1 MANPYKELFSVP
13 GTIAFS
19 LAGLVAR
26 MPISMTGI
34 GIITMLSQMKGS
46 YWLAGTV
53 AATFTFTMA
62 LIAPQISRA
71 VDRYGQSRV
80 LPIATGISVIS
91 IALLLLCAHY
101 GAPDWTLFIF
111 AALSGCM
118 PSMPA
123 MVRAR
128 WTEIHR
134 GTPRLHTAYSFESV
148 LDEVCFIIGPPIS
161 VGLSIAVMPEAGPL
175 MSAIFLAVGV
185 MVFVMQKSTE
195 PPVHQESDISKESA
209 LKPLPMKMLVLAL
222 IALGTIVGTIDV
234 ISVAFAEQQGQPVA
248 ASIVLSVYA
257 VGSCLAGLAF
267 GAYKL
272 NASLP
277 KQFLI
282 ASFATAA
289 MTLPLFYV
297 YDIATL
303 SASVFAAGIFFAPTM
318 IIAMGLVESIVPSSK
333 LTEGLTWMITGL
345 GIGVAM
351 GAAVAG
357 WVIDE
362 FGVKAGFMVTIASGM
377 TVLLI
382 AIACYRL
389 LQRRMVL
396 ETA

>member
-175 MSAIFLAVGV
+175 MSAIFLAIGV
-185 MVFVMQKSTE
+185 MIFVMQKSTE

-389 LQRRMVL
+389 LQRRMEL

>member
-1 MANPYKELFSVP
+1 
-13 GTIAFS
+13 
-19 LAGLVAR
+19 
-26 MPISMTGI
+26 
-34 GIITMLSQMKGS
+34 
-46 YWLAGTV
+46 
-53 AATFTFTMA
+53 
-62 LIAPQISRA
+62 
-71 VDRYGQSRV
+71 
-80 LPIATGISVIS
+80 
-91 IALLLLCAHY
+91 
-101 GAPDWTLFIF
+101 
-111 AALSGCM
+111 
-118 PSMPA
+118 MPA